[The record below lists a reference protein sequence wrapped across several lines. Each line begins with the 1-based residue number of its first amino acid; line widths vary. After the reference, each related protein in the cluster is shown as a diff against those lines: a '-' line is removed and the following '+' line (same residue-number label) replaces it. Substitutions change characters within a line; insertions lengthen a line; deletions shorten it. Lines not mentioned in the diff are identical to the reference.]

1 MDYTFFG
8 DVMNFSIE
16 NLELL
21 SVLQLISPPY
31 LFNPGRPSHAFVFRR
46 SGAIDYDFGSWQTRQ
61 EPGEVMLIPQ
71 STVFSATLASKEES
85 RYTAIN
91 FQGDFS
97 LNEPKKLNLGKD
109 TVHVYSILD
118 RCASMDPER
127 DRFSMLSDFYRIA
140 AYLDQQGENS
150 QYSQDSLA
158 LIEPAL
164 EMIRKDLFDPE
175 LKVGLLHVVCSLSDT
190 YFRNLFIARF
200 GVVPKQYIL
209 DRRLIHAKQLLESG
223 DCRYVSDAARL
234 SGFEDPLY
242 FSRIYKARYGHPPS
256 DDAIRITDI

>member
-1 MDYTFFG
+1 MDYTDFG
-8 DVMNFSIE
+8 DIMKFSIE

-46 SGAIDYDFGSWQTRQ
+46 SGAVDYDFGTWQTRQ
-61 EPGEVMLIPQ
+61 EPGDVMLIPKG
-71 STVFSATLASKEES
+71 TVFSAALVSKEES
-85 RYTAIN
+85 LYTVLN
-91 FQGDFS
+91 FLGDFS
-97 LNEPKKLNLGKD
+97 LTEPKKLTLGKD
-109 TVHVYSILD
+109 AVHIYNLLD
-118 RCASMDPER
+118 RCAAMDTER
-127 DRFSMLSDFYRIA
+127 DRFSMLSDFYQIA
-140 AYLDQQGENS
+140 AHLDRLEESNA
-150 QYSQDSLA
+150 YDQDSLA

-164 EMIRKDLFDPE
+164 EMIRRDLYDPE
-175 LKVGLLHVVCSLSDT
+175 LRVGLLHVVCSLSDT
-190 YFRNLFIARF
+190 YFRNLFVARF

-223 DCRYVSDAARL
+223 DCRFVNDAARL

-256 DDAIRITDI
+256 DDAARITDI

>member
-1 MDYTFFG
+1 MDYTVFG
-8 DVMNFSIE
+8 DIMLFHIE

-21 SVLQLISPPY
+21 SVLQLFSPSY
-31 LFNPGRPSHAFVFRR
+31 LFNPGRPSHAYVFRR

-61 EPGEVMLIPQ
+61 EPGEVLLIPKG
-71 STVFSATLASKEES
+71 TVFSATLVGKAASQ
-85 RYTAIN
+85 YTVVN
-91 FQGDFS
+91 FQGDLS
-97 LNEPKKLNLGKD
+97 TTEVKKLTLGKEMMQ
-109 TVHVYSILD
+109 VYDWLD
-118 RCASMDPER
+118 RCAAMDPER
-127 DRFSMLSDFYRIA
+127 DRYWMLSDFYKITA
-140 AYLDQQGENS
+140 LLSQLMPNDAYN
-150 QYSQDSLA
+150 QDSMD
-158 LIEPAL
+158 LIKPAL
-164 EMIRKDLFDPE
+164 EMIRKDLYNPE

-223 DCRYVSDAARL
+223 ECRFVSDAARL

-256 DDAIRITDI
+256 EDTIRITDI

>member
-1 MDYTFFG
+1 MDYTNFG
-8 DVMNFSIE
+8 DFMRFSIE

-46 SGAIDYDFGSWQTRQ
+46 SGAIDYDFGTWQTRQ
-61 EPGEVMLIPQ
+61 EAGEVMLIPQ
-71 STVFSATLASKEES
+71 GTVFTATPASKEES
-85 RYTAIN
+85 HYTVVN

-97 LNEPKKLNLGKD
+97 LHEPKKLNLGKD
-109 TVHVYSILD
+109 IVQVYSDLD
-118 RCASMDPER
+118 RCAAMDPER
-127 DRFSMLSDFYRIA
+127 DRFSMLSDFYKIA
-140 AYLDQQGENS
+140 AYLNQHGETS
-150 QYSQDSLA
+150 QYSQDSMA

-164 EMIRKDLFDPE
+164 ELIRRDLYDPE

-223 DCRYVSDAARL
+223 ECRFVSDAARL

-256 DDAIRITDI
+256 EDAVRITNI